1 MMALL
6 YVCGPTLLTFLF
18 TERYRESVPIF
29 RLAILAI
36 PLAALPLDGVMRAR
50 AQNRFVL
57 AMSVVK
63 LAFTVPIVV
72 GGFRLYGLRGAM
84 GGWVAA
90 EAFTRGILL
99 LRAGQL
105 LGGMRSLLPWRT
117 LAMQALAAALAA
129 PVGAVVLRFAQGP
142 VLLRLV
148 LCGLATGLAYLAALR
163 ATGELPPLREWIPRK
178 RPAVPGPTSLA
189 A

>member
-1 MMALL
+1 MALL

-18 TERYRESVPIF
+18 TDRYRESVPVF

-57 AMSVVK
+57 GISVVK
-63 LAFTVPIVV
+63 LVLTVPMVV
-72 GGFRLYGLRGAM
+72 AGFHVYGLRGAM

-105 LGGMRSLLPWRT
+105 LGGMRRLLPWRT
-117 LAMQALAAALAA
+117 LALQTLATAVAA
-129 PVGAVVLRFAQGP
+129 PVGAAVLRFAHGP
-142 VLLRLV
+142 VLIRLL
-148 LCGLATGLAYLAALR
+148 LCGTAGGLAYLAALR
-163 ATGELPPLREWIPRK
+163 ATGELPPVRQWIPRK
-178 RPAVPGPTSLA
+178 RAPLPGPTSLA

>member
-6 YVCGPTLLTFLF
+6 YVCGPTLLTSSSPSGTRF
-18 TERYRESVPIF
+18 VPIF

-57 AMSVVK
+57 AISVVK
-63 LAFTVPIVV
+63 LAVTVPLVV
-72 GGFRLYGLRGAM
+72 AGFHLYGLRGAM
-84 GGWVAA
+84 GGWMAA
-90 EAFTRGILL
+90 EAATRGILL

-105 LGGMRSLLPWRT
+105 LGKRYVCLGARSRCRRSRLRRRRPSAGWCSASRKVRCCC
-117 LAMQALAAALAA
+117 AWSSAA
-129 PVGAVVLRFAQGP
+129 PRRVSPTGGAARD
-142 VLLRLV
+142 
-148 LCGLATGLAYLAALR
+148 
-163 ATGELPPLREWIPRK
+163 GELPPCASGF
-178 RPAVPGPTSLA
+178 PASDPWSRPTSLA